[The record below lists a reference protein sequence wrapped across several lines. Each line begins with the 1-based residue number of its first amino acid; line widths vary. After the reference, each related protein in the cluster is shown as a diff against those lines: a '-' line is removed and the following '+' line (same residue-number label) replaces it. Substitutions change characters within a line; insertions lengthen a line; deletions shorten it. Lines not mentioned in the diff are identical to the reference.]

1 MILPEWAE
9 FALDWLV
16 RKSLCIKQAA
26 YLREYAEKVHG
37 GPAPVDWKIR
47 EGIPP
52 HSQWPKRTDGS
63 LKLFVGAQRHGRVR
77 PVRVENL
84 VTGGNRDWQ
93 KYPLVVCLCG
103 STRFHEAFQQ
113 ANYDLTLAG
122 KIVLSI
128 GCNTKSD
135 AGLGITDEQ
144 KIALDELHKRKIDLA
159 DEVLVLNVGG
169 YIGES
174 TRSEIEYATNCGK
187 PVRYLEPSND

>member
-1 MILPEWAE
+1 MNVRGMLNWA
-9 FALDWLV
+9 FVKVLALM
-16 RKSLCIKQAA
+16 QAQDC
-26 YLREYAEKVHG
+26 RDYAQYVHG

-77 PVRVENL
+77 PVRAGNL

-113 ANYDLTLAG
+113 ANYALTLAG
-122 KIVLSI
+122 EIVLSI

-144 KIALDELHKRKIDLA
+144 KIALDELHKRKIDIA

-174 TRSEIEYATNCGK
+174 TRCEIKYATNCGK
-187 PVRYLEPSND
+187 PVRYLEPSNG